1 MRLVVLGGDRRY
13 DVLTDEARAAGWPVL
28 HAQPED
34 GPRPLAP
41 WSEAPWEETLWLFPI
56 PSCVRREG
64 RWTVKGWNDP
74 PAETFFSWVRAK
86 DIVVYA
92 APDEGMAHMIEA
104 GCEPARCANLLE
116 RHDFLYKN
124 AMLTVEGALR
134 MAADETG
141 RAFWRSNCLVV
152 GYGRIGKM
160 LCAVLT
166 LLGARVWASAR
177 RPEDLEAIAAA
188 SCQAVPTSQI
198 SRVAAIQDFVFNTVP
213 APVMDMKF
221 IRRLTQDAFVLDLA
235 SAPYGADQGAMDEA
249 GIRYR
254 RAPGIP
260 GTFYAQQAGEIILE
274 ELLTIVNG

>member
-1 MRLVVLGGDRRY
+1 MRLVFLGGDRRY

-160 LCAVLT
+160 LSGLEKQVL
-166 LLGARVWASAR
+166 LRYLEGKSYQEISAEMHRHVKSIDNALQRVKRKLERFLSETKAQ
-177 RPEDLEAIAAA
+177 ED
-188 SCQAVPTSQI
+188 
-198 SRVAAIQDFVFNTVP
+198 D
-213 APVMDMKF
+213 
-221 IRRLTQDAFVLDLA
+221 
-235 SAPYGADQGAMDEA
+235 
-249 GIRYR
+249 
-254 RAPGIP
+254 
-260 GTFYAQQAGEIILE
+260 
-274 ELLTIVNG
+274 